1 MDDWTHEQLAAAVEA
16 YRWMQVRTAEGL
28 NLNKTRLYR
37 DLALKHGR
45 SPGAWEYRM
54 QNISHVLDQLNQEW
68 IEGLKPA
75 KNVGPEVTGV
85 LIKLLKI
92 GPPTAVYP
100 ATLTRL
106 EQQRQLVDESG
117 FFLPER
123 VEDQRNRTLRSIVQ
137 RQGQREFRTLL
148 LEAYGSK
155 CAMTGCGVV
164 DVLEAAHIHR
174 YMGKGTNVVSNGL
187 LLRADVHTLFDL
199 NLIGV
204 DTSTMRICIAPALA
218 GSTYE
223 TLNQKPLATPSVK
236 AYAVDKRPLDIHRS
250 LCEW

>member
-1 MDDWTHEQLAAAVEA
+1 MEDWTHEQLAAAVEA
-16 YRWMQVRTAEGL
+16 YRWMQERTAQGL
-28 NLNKTRLYR
+28 KLNKTQLYR
-37 DLALKHGR
+37 DLSLKHGR
-45 SPGAWEYRM
+45 TPKAWEYRM
-54 QNISHVLDQLNQEW
+54 QNISHVLDQLKENW

-85 LIKLLKI
+85 LIKLLKV
-92 GPPTAVYP
+92 GLPSALSP
-100 ATLTRL
+100 ATLSLL
-106 EQQRQLVDESG
+106 ERQRQLLDQSG
-117 FFLPER
+117 YFLPEN
-123 VEDQRNRTLRSIVQ
+123 VEDQRNRALRSIVQ
-137 RQGQREFRTLL
+137 RQGQREFRAAL

-174 YMGKGTNVVSNGL
+174 YLGDVTNIVSNGL

-204 DTSTMRICIAPALA
+204 ETSTMRICTAPSLA
-218 GSTYE
+218 GSSYE
-223 TLNQKPLATPSVK
+223 ELSGKPLTSPS
-236 AYAVDKRPLDIHRS
+236 ARGHSVDKRQLERHRA

>member
-28 NLNKTRLYR
+28 KLNKTQLYR

-45 SPGAWEYRM
+45 TPKAWEYRM
-54 QNISHVLDQLNQEW
+54 QNISHVLDQLKEEW

-85 LIKLLKI
+85 LIKLLKV
-92 GPPTAVYP
+92 GPTSAASP
-100 ATLTRL
+100 ATLIRL

-117 FFLPER
+117 YFLQDS
-123 VEDQRNRTLRSIVQ
+123 VDDQRDRVLKSIVQ
-137 RQGQREFRTLL
+137 RRGQREFRAALL
-148 LEAYGSK
+148 KAYRSK

-174 YMGKGTNVVSNGL
+174 YMGSETNIVSNGL

-199 NLIGV
+199 YLIGV
-204 DTSTMRICIAPALA
+204 EASTMRICVAPSLG
-218 GSTYE
+218 GSSYE
-223 TLNQKPLATPSVK
+223 KL
-236 AYAVDKRPLDIHRS
+236 DGRPLEIPAAKEYALDRRQVERHRA

>member
-16 YRWMQVRTAEGL
+16 YRWMQARTAGGL
-28 NLNKTRLYR
+28 KLNKTQLYR
-37 DLALKHGR
+37 ELALKHGR
-45 SPGAWEYRM
+45 TPKAWEYRM
-54 QNISHVLDQLNQEW
+54 QNISHVLDQLKEEW

-85 LIKLLKI
+85 LIKLLKVA
-92 GPPTAVYP
+92 PSSAVSP
-100 ATLTRL
+100 ATLIRL

-117 FFLPER
+117 YFLPES
-123 VEDQRNRTLRSIVQ
+123 VEDQRNRALRSIVQ
-137 RQGQREFRTLL
+137 RQGQREFRAAL

-174 YMGKGTNVVSNGL
+174 YMGEVTNIVSNGL

-204 DTSTMRICIAPALA
+204 DASTMQICVAPSLA
-218 GSTYE
+218 GSGYE
-223 TLNQKPLATPSVK
+223 DLRGRQLTIPVDNGC
-236 AYAVDKRPLDIHRS
+236 AVDKRQLERHRAQ
-250 LCEW
+250 CEW

>member
-28 NLNKTRLYR
+28 KLNKTQLYR

-45 SPGAWEYRM
+45 TPKAWEYRM
-54 QNISHVLDQLNQEW
+54 QNISHVLDQLKEEW
-68 IEGLKPA
+68 IRGLKPA

-85 LIKLLKI
+85 LIKLLKV
-92 GPPTAVYP
+92 GPTSAVSP

-106 EQQRQLVDESG
+106 EEQRQLVDESG
-117 FFLPER
+117 YFLPES
-123 VEDQRNRTLRSIVQ
+123 VEDQRNRALRSIVQ
-137 RQGQREFRTLL
+137 RQGQREFRAALL
-148 LEAYGSK
+148 KAYGSK

-174 YMGKGTNVVSNGL
+174 YMGKVTNLVSNGL

-199 NLIGV
+199 YLVGV
-204 DTSTMRICIAPALA
+204 EATTMRICVAPSLA
-218 GSTYE
+218 GSSYAE
-223 TLNQKPLATPSVK
+223 LAGSLLAAPAAK
-236 AYAVDKRPLDIHRS
+236 GHAVDRGQLERHRA
-250 LCEW
+250 LCDW

>member
-28 NLNKTRLYR
+28 KLNKTQLYR

-45 SPGAWEYRM
+45 TPKAWEYRM
-54 QNISHVLDQLNQEW
+54 QNISHVLDQLKEEW

-85 LIKLLKI
+85 LIKLLKA
-92 GPPTAVYP
+92 GPPSAVPP

-117 FFLPER
+117 YFLPEG
-123 VEDQRNRTLRSIVQ
+123 VEDQRNRALRSIVQ
-137 RQGQREFRTLL
+137 RQGQREFRAAL

-155 CAMTGCGVV
+155 CAMTGCAVV

-174 YMGKGTNVVSNGL
+174 YMGELTNTVSNGL
-187 LLRADVHTLFDL
+187 LLRADIHTLFDL
-199 NLIGV
+199 NLVGV
-204 DTSTMRICIAPALA
+204 ETTTMRICVAPSLAGSSYQALA
-218 GSTYE
+218 GRLLAIPSST
-223 TLNQKPLATPSVK
+223 
-236 AYAVDKRPLDIHRS
+236 AYAVDRRQLERHRAM
-250 LCEW
+250 CGW

>member
-1 MDDWTHEQLAAAVEA
+1 MDDWTHEQLAAAVDA

-28 NLNKTRLYR
+28 KLNKTQLYR

-45 SPGAWEYRM
+45 TPKAWEYRM
-54 QNISHVLDQLNQEW
+54 QNISHVLDKLKEDW

-75 KNVGPEVTGV
+75 KNVGPEVTGA
-85 LIKLLKI
+85 LIKLLKV
-92 GPPTAVYP
+92 GPTSAVSP
-100 ATLTRL
+100 ATLIRL

-117 FFLPER
+117 YFLPEN
-123 VEDQRNRTLRSIVQ
+123 VEDQRNQALRSIVQ
-137 RQGQREFRTLL
+137 RQGQREFRAAL

-155 CAMTGCGVV
+155 CAMTGCDVV

-174 YMGKGTNVVSNGL
+174 YMGKETNVVSNGL

-199 NLIGV
+199 FLIGV
-204 DTSTMRICIAPALA
+204 EPTTMQICVAPSLA
-218 GSTYE
+218 ASIYAQLKGR
-223 TLNQKPLATPSVK
+223 PLATPSCK
-236 AYAVDKRPLDIHRS
+236 RHLVDKSLIEKHRA

>member
-1 MDDWTHEQLAAAVEA
+1 MDDWTREQLAAAVEA

-28 NLNKTRLYR
+28 KLNKTQLYR

-45 SPGAWEYRM
+45 TPKAWEYRM
-54 QNISHVLDQLNQEW
+54 QNISHVLDQLKQDW

-85 LIKLLKI
+85 LIKLLKV
-92 GPPTAVYP
+92 GLPSAVSP

-106 EQQRQLVDESG
+106 EKQRQFVDESG
-117 FFLPER
+117 YFRPES
-123 VEDQRNRTLRSIVQ
+123 VEDQRNRVLRSIVQ
-137 RQGQREFRTLL
+137 RQGQREFRAAL
-148 LEAYGSK
+148 LEAYQRK

-174 YMGKGTNVVSNGL
+174 YMGRDTNIVSNGL

-199 NLIGV
+199 YLVCV
-204 DTSTMRICIAPALA
+204 DTSSMRICVAPSLA
-218 GSTYE
+218 GSSYE
-223 TLNQKPLATPSVK
+223 RLVDRPLAIPTRTENM
-236 AYAVDKRPLDIHRS
+236 ANLTLLARHRAQ
-250 LCEW
+250 CEW

>member
-28 NLNKTRLYR
+28 KLNKTQLYR

-45 SPGAWEYRM
+45 TIKAWEYRM
-54 QNISHVLDQLNQEW
+54 QNISHVLDQLDQKW

-75 KNVGPEVTGV
+75 KNVGPEVTGA
-85 LIKLLKI
+85 LIKLLKV
-92 GPPTAVYP
+92 GPPSAVSP

-106 EQQRQLVDESG
+106 DQQRQLVNQSG
-117 FFLPER
+117 YFLPEN
-123 VEDQRNRTLRSIVQ
+123 VEDQRDRLLRSIVQ
-137 RQGQREFRTLL
+137 RQGQREFRAAL
-148 LEAYGSK
+148 LEAYGNK

-174 YMGKGTNVVSNGL
+174 YMGKETNIISNGL

-199 NLIGV
+199 NLVGV
-204 DTSTMRICIAPALA
+204 DPTTMQICVSPSLLGSSYEELGGRQLASPTAL
-218 GSTYE
+218 GCE
-223 TLNQKPLATPSVK
+223 
-236 AYAVDKRPLDIHRS
+236 VDRRQLERHRA
-250 LCEW
+250 LCKW